1 MPFPFLPAGAVLAAT
16 VLVAALSVFGL
27 VLRAMDRAIV
37 GLRDTVV
44 SGLVSGL
51 RTWNTAHPER
61 LATVSPG
68 ALTSSPWS
76 APGTRPFAPPAAPT
90 PQAKAVPFE
99 ADSDAFPPAEV
110 IDLPT
115 SPIEGEPVAHR

>member
-1 MPFPFLPAGAVLAAT
+1 
-16 VLVAALSVFGL
+16 
-27 VLRAMDRAIV
+27 MDRAIV

-51 RTWNTAHPER
+51 RTWNTTRPER

-76 APGTRPFAPPAAPT
+76 APETRPFGTLPASVARAEPSPIET
-90 PQAKAVPFE
+90 G
-99 ADSDAFPPAEV
+99 SDAFPPAEV
-110 IDLPT
+110 IDLPA
-115 SPIEGEPVAHR
+115 SPIEREVAHR

>member
-27 VLRAMDRAIV
+27 VPRAMDRAIV

-51 RTWNTAHPER
+51 RTWNTPRPER

-68 ALTSSPWS
+68 ALTSSPWT
-76 APGTRPFAPPAAPT
+76 APETRPFGPLPAPAARAEPSPT
-90 PQAKAVPFE
+90 E
-99 ADSDAFPPAEV
+99 AGSHAFPPAEV
-110 IDLPT
+110 IELPT
-115 SPIEGEPVAHR
+115 SPIEREPVAHR